1 MNKFILFIKIYF
13 FSISDQ
19 TKTCSLDYGHTY
31 YIEAN
36 MENPILFDIKHVIK
50 QLNLLDLFQGLKNV
64 LIQDF
69 IKDTIWDALKKF
81 PYNAWNSI
89 KTLFK
94 FLKSPIKS
102 SVELLNDVK
111 CFFKSIIHL
120 SLSEKLILISK
131 LIISYYLVRIGY
143 YTPDLDIKL
152 WGIGSHRHF
161 STHSIIPLLG
171 VIFGFK
177 VIKRVGKYIYSLL
190 PQNKNQIWQDLKNF
204 GEQLKFI
211 PKAYS
216 LGLGLHLAED
226 LFIDGSQS
234 IRGPWGGT
242 FIKGTYLDDD
252 AYIAMNIHESLYR
265 AKE

>member
-1 MNKFILFIKIYF
+1 MNKFILFIKIYI
-13 FSISDQ
+13 FSISDH
-19 TKTCSLDYGHTY
+19 TKVCTLDYGHTY

-36 MENPILFDIKHVIK
+36 KENSILFDIKHVIK
-50 QLNLLDLFQGLKNV
+50 QLNLSDLLQGLKNV
-64 LIQDF
+64 LIQDL
-69 IKDTIWDALKKF
+69 IKDTIWDALKKL
-81 PYNAWNSI
+81 PLNTWETI
-89 KTLFK
+89 RTIFK
-94 FLKSPIKS
+94 LLKAPIKS
-102 SVELLNDVK
+102 SLEYIKDIK
-111 CFFKSIIHL
+111 CFLKSIIDL
-120 SLSEKLILISK
+120 SLSEKLILLSK
-131 LIISYYLVRIGY
+131 LVISYYLVRLGY

-171 VIFGFK
+171 IILGIK

-190 PQNKNQIWQDLKNF
+190 PQNKNQLWQDLKNF
-204 GEQLKFI
+204 GEQLEFI